1 MPHLLQ
7 PAGQEL
13 EFIALFREVHVAPRL
28 YMPWPRDFRVFRAKI
43 LRFLKLIAHCSTCSC
58 CHVPFPT
65 ASWTDRAYSSKC
77 STPRTRLMM
86 CGGGIPQNTPLF
98 DPNLAPC
105 SWQSAIASK
114 KAWSEAAPLLVQYY
128 YNYGFGITSRNSALR
143 QVKCGARP
151 CFTER
156 DTMRMEM
163 LCIEVLEISGGNV
176 LKGMPWK

>member
-65 ASWTDRAYSSKC
+65 ASWTDRVLSLLTFHPQPPHLPSR
-77 STPRTRLMM
+77 TPFKR
-86 CGGGIPQNTPLF
+86 
-98 DPNLAPC
+98 A
-105 SWQSAIASK
+105 
-114 KAWSEAAPLLVQYY
+114 
-128 YNYGFGITSRNSALR
+128 R
-143 QVKCGARP
+143 Q
-151 CFTER
+151 R
-156 DTMRMEM
+156 D
-163 LCIEVLEISGGNV
+163 
-176 LKGMPWK
+176 